1 MENEYVIAYT
11 YKGQRRYER
20 ICARGPEEAKDL
32 FRGRHTERI
41 DSCALAKYSTQRWK
55 KPLKWLLFLVFFR
68 IILQCEV
75 A

>member
-41 DSCALAKYSTQRWK
+41 DSCALAKYSTQR
-55 KPLKWLLFLVFFR
+55 
-68 IILQCEV
+68 
-75 A
+75 